1 MIDNTSNKV
10 NLIAYVEYCNDFELV
25 YNLLKDANLKKPTEK
40 LGLMISSMHRIAL
53 YVNTLE
59 GNTSNMYKAV
69 DEYRESKNRAVIRAR
84 KSEEDLHSLE
94 KENLMLK
101 DKFKL
106 KL

>member
-1 MIDNTSNKV
+1 
-10 NLIAYVEYCNDFELV
+10 
-25 YNLLKDANLKKPTEK
+25 
-40 LGLMISSMHRIAL
+40 MISSMHRIAL

-106 KL
+106 KLWVKKKSTTDLQIMPLGVLI